1 MPQGGSRMK
10 KRIFALLL
18 VLSLSLCAGSLIAI
32 NNQPAAPEPTIS
44 PTGTPAPT
52 ATPEPTPEPTLSPEE
67 QAALALQEAE
77 EAATQQRQA
86 ILESM
91 SLEEKVGQLFFVRCP
106 ETGAAED
113 VAAYHLGGILLF
125 GRDFTDEQDNWLS
138 LEQVQANIQSYQDA
152 AAIPLFIG
160 SDEEGGTVT
169 RASRNPN
176 LFSQKLP
183 SPQSLYAEGGMDLL
197 LNTTLEYNTTLR
209 ATLGINVNFA
219 PVADVSTDPDD
230 FIYDRSFG
238 QDATATADYT
248 AAMVQTM
255 AEAGVASVLKHFPG
269 YGNNVD
275 THTGIAVDTRS
286 YESFETGDF
295 LPFLAGIE
303 AGAPFVLVSH
313 NIVTCMDEE
322 FPASL
327 SPTVHRI
334 LREDLGFEGVILTD
348 DLAMEAVS
356 AYARD
361 GSAAVQAILAG
372 NDMIVTTDYKTQ
384 IPQVLEAV
392 ENGILSVDE
401 INEHVLRILRAK
413 QDLGLLD

>member
-1 MPQGGSRMK
+1 MK

-77 EAATQQRQA
+77 EAAAQQRQA

-138 LEQVQANIQSYQDA
+138 LEQVQKNIQSYQDA

>member
-1 MPQGGSRMK
+1 MK

-32 NNQPAAPEPTIS
+32 NNQPAAPEPEIP
-44 PTGTPAPT
+44 PTGTPVPT

-77 EAATQQRQA
+77 EAAAQQRQT

-138 LEQVQANIQSYQDA
+138 LEQVQKNIQSYQDA

-313 NIVTCMDEE
+313 NIVTCMDGEY
-322 FPASL
+322 PASL
-327 SPTVHRI
+327 SPAVHRI
-334 LREDLGFEGVILTD
+334 LREELGFEGVILTD